1 MMCINDLNA
10 IPHSILPNNFN
21 IVSMLNVSISQKS
34 FSDETISKL
43 CDCWLETWHKE
54 NLDDKPHSEQEL
66 FSARHINSVCS
77 CSVQIA
83 DCCSIA
89 LLNWKF

>member
-1 MMCINDLNA
+1 MLNYKTDILITKRFECIHDLNM
-10 IPHSILPNNFN
+10 IHSRSQN
-21 IVSMLNVSISQKS
+21 ISISQKS

-43 CDCWLETWHKE
+43 CDYWIKTLHKG

-77 CSVQIA
+77 YSVA
-83 DCCSIA
+83 P
-89 LLNWKF
+89 LNWKF